1 MGNDSLSS
9 WQGSRWRCRSEDA
22 GEREREREEQEEE
35 EEEEE
40 RAARAAAVGGWW
52 WCGGVLSI
60 AVSEFI

>member
-22 GEREREREEQEEE
+22 GEREREEQEE

-40 RAARAAAVGGWW
+40 RAARAARAAVGGWW
-52 WCGGVLSI
+52 WCGGAL